1 VDGYRLPEDFAS
13 QLERTVAPGEA
24 GEAAGVIAEALQLGD
39 AGLAAFL
46 EGFARRIAASPEPV
60 RAEELRALLAAGA
73 RRRRSAS
80 QRSSQ

>member
-13 QLERTVAPGEA
+13 QLEQTLAPGEA
-24 GEAAGVIAEALQLGD
+24 EEAAGVIAEALQLDGP
-39 AGLAAFL
+39 ALAAFL
-46 EGFARRIAASPEPV
+46 EGFARRIAASSEPV
-60 RAEELRALLAAGA
+60 RAEELRAMLTAGA